1 MKRIRTEI
9 GHNKPPQD
17 IEFDPR
23 LIGYVRVSTEEQS
36 ADMQIHALVKRGVHP
51 DNIHQDIGVS
61 GVAARRPGR
70 EMAIRQARAGDTVVV
85 WKLDRVSR
93 SLLDLLLLLQDFD
106 KRGIGFLSLQDSID
120 TRTPIGK
127 VMLAILGAFAEFER
141 DMIKARTNAGVK
153 RAMERGVKFGQ
164 PTKITAEVR
173 AKINDW
179 LAEGLSVPDIVRRF
193 KAERFK
199 LAESTIRKYWRAEE
213 IAAARSRKKRKTR

>member
-1 MKRIRTEI
+1 LKRITPAIER
-9 GHNKPPQD
+9 NAS
-17 IEFDPR
+17 EFDAS
-23 LIGYVRVSTEEQS
+23 LVGYVRVSTEEQN
-36 ADMQIHALVKRGVHP
+36 ADMQVHALIKRGVHP
-51 DNIHQDIGVS
+51 DNIHSDLGVS
-61 GVAARRPGR
+61 GVANRRPGR
-70 EMAIRQARAGDTVVV
+70 EMAIRQLREGMTLVV

-106 KRGIGFLSLQDSID
+106 KRGVGFLSLQDSID

-141 DMIKARTNAGVK
+141 DMIAARTQAGVK

-164 PTKITAEVR
+164 PTKITDDVR
-173 AKINDW
+173 RKINDW
-179 LAEGLSVPDIVRRF
+179 LAEGLSIPEIVKRF

-213 IAAARSRKKRKTR
+213 IAAARSKKRKPR